1 MIRSIAILL
10 PYFRQQRWRLL
21 AIICMS
27 CLFSAVAIV
36 QPWPMKLLVD
46 YGLAKA
52 EGPTGLQSVTIVW
65 VAAAATLGLFL
76 INAALDVAVSW
87 AWMAAGQRMVY
98 DLAVDTFEQLMAVPP
113 VNQRRTV
120 GDSLE
125 RLSNDTWSVY
135 TVASDLLVSPIQ
147 NTLTLAGIGVVAWQL
162 NPLLAALS
170 FVTAPVVAGS
180 VLWYGPKLKRRAKQG
195 RDIQSHLTSFV
206 HQTVTSIPL
215 VQAFGTECRN
225 QAYFESL
232 VDDAVMIAQR
242 GVLVNKSFALLN
254 GFAAAGSRA
263 VILFVGG
270 TQVLQGHLLIGTL
283 LVFLAYVRTMQG
295 ACENLLKIYA
305 KIKTSEASID
315 RLAEILDDRAAQE
328 ESRGPMSLAP
338 IGRGLP
344 IRFQNVSYQ
353 YGEGN
358 PALVDVS
365 FEIAPGE
372 HVAIVGASGAVK
384 TTLISLL
391 LRLIEANQG
400 TVEIGGV
407 DVRALDLDAL
417 RSEVAIVLQEPYLL
431 RGTVAANIRIGKR
444 DASTDEIRAAAEAA
458 GAKEFIDRMPDGFDT
473 LVAERGASLSGGQRQ
488 RIAIARAF
496 VRQASLV
503 ILDEPTSSLDAITE
517 NELMENL
524 KRLTAGRTSIIISHR
539 LSTVRDADRI
549 IVLSEGRVVEA
560 GKPAELI
567 ADRGHYHRFYQATY
581 HGATNGEGAA

>member
-10 PYFRQQRWRLL
+10 PYFRQQRLRLL

-27 CLFSAVAIV
+27 CLFSVVAVV

-46 YGLAKA
+46 YGLGKA
-52 EGPTGLQSVTIVW
+52 EATSGLQPVTIVW
-65 VAAAATLGLFL
+65 LAAATTLGLFL
-76 INAALDVAVSW
+76 INAALDVVVSW

-98 DLAVDTFEQLMAVPP
+98 DLAVDTFEQLMAMPAVM
-113 VNQRRTV
+113 QRRTV

-147 NTLTLAGIGVVAWQL
+147 NTLTLAGIGIVAWRL

-215 VQAFGTECRN
+215 VQAYGTECRN

-232 VDDAVMIAQR
+232 VNDAVTIAQR
-242 GVLVNKSFALLN
+242 GVLISKSFALLN

-263 VILFVGG
+263 IILFVGG
-270 TQVLQGHLLIGTL
+270 TQVLQGHLSVGTL
-283 LVFLAYVRTMQG
+283 LVFMAYVRTMQG

-315 RLAEILDDRAAQE
+315 RLAEILNSRTGKE
-328 ESRGPMSLAP
+328 ESRGRANLAG

-344 IRFQNVSYQ
+344 IRFHNVSYK
-353 YGEGN
+353 YGEGKS
-358 PALVDVS
+358 ALEDVS
-365 FEIAPGE
+365 FAIVPGE
-372 HVAIVGASGAVK
+372 HVAIVGASGAGK
-384 TTLISLL
+384 TTLVSLL
-391 LRLIEANQG
+391 LRLIQSDHG
-400 TVEIGGV
+400 TVEVGGV
-407 DVRALDLDAL
+407 DVRALDLDEL
-417 RSEVAIVLQEPYLL
+417 RSQIAVVLQDPYLL
-431 RGTVAANIRIGKR
+431 RGTVADNIRIGKR
-444 DASTDEIRAAAEAA
+444 DASSDEIRAAAEAA

-473 LVAERGASLSGGQRQ
+473 LVAERGASLSGGERQ

-503 ILDEPTSSLDAITE
+503 ILDEPTSSLDAVTE
-517 NELMENL
+517 SELMDNL
-524 KRLTAGRTSIIISHR
+524 KRLTAGRTSIVISHR

-549 IVLSEGRVVEA
+549 IVLNEGRVVEA

-567 ADRGHYHRFYQATY
+567 AERGHYHRFYQATY
-581 HGATNGEGAA
+581 HGATNGEGTV

>member
-1 MIRSIAILL
+1 MVRSIAILL

-27 CLFSAVAIV
+27 CLFSAVAVV

-52 EGPTGLQSVTIVW
+52 EGSSGLQSVTIVW
-65 VAAAATLGLFL
+65 LAAATTLGLFL
-76 INAALDVAVSW
+76 INAALDVVVSW

-98 DLAVDTFEQLMAVPP
+98 DLAADTFEQLMAVPP
-113 VNQRRTV
+113 VLQRRTV

-147 NTLTLAGIGVVAWQL
+147 NTLTLAGIGVVAWRL

-225 QAYFESL
+225 QAYFASL
-232 VDDAVMIAQR
+232 VDDAVTIAQR
-242 GVLVNKSFALLN
+242 GVLVSKSFALLN
-254 GFAAAGSRA
+254 GFAAAASRA
-263 VILFVGG
+263 IILFVGG
-270 TQVLQGHLLIGTL
+270 YQVLQGHLLVGTL
-283 LVFLAYVRTMQG
+283 LVFMAYVRTMQG
-295 ACENLLKIYA
+295 ACENLLKTYA

-315 RLAEILDDRAAQE
+315 RLSDILRDRAPKE
-328 ESRGPMSLAP
+328 ENHGRMNLSP
-338 IGRGLP
+338 IGRGLSV
-344 IRFQNVSYQ
+344 RFQNVSYK
-353 YGEGN
+353 YGEGK
-358 PALVDVS
+358 PALEEVS
-365 FEIAPGE
+365 FEISPGE
-372 HVAIVGASGAVK
+372 HVAIVGASGAGK

-400 TVEIGGV
+400 TVEVGGV
-407 DVRALDLDAL
+407 DVRALDLDDL
-417 RSEVAIVLQEPYLL
+417 RSQIAVMLQEPYLL
-431 RGTVAANIRIGKR
+431 RGTVADNIRIGKR
-444 DASTDEIRAAAEAA
+444 DASTDEIRLAAEAA
-458 GAKEFIDRMPDGFDT
+458 GAKEFIDRMPNGLDT

-503 ILDEPTSSLDAITE
+503 ILDEPTSSLDAVTE
-517 NELMENL
+517 SELMENL
-524 KRLTAGRTSIIISHR
+524 KRLTAGRTSIVISHR

-567 ADRGHYHRFYQATY
+567 AERGHYHRFYQAAY
-581 HGATNGEGAA
+581 SGATNGEGTA